1 MTTQTVEAK
10 NAAASNAVVAG
21 VKKEMKEAKE
31 VGMTQAEK
39 NKQAEMTAIMVPMGR
54 IKLGANS
61 SRMLTKLADDPDTK
75 RLAAEIKEVGL
86 LHNLVVGPMDKDGKY
101 ELRAGFRRLEALKM
115 LGWKEVP
122 VHINTSK
129 SARVVNLYENF
140 KRKDISAMEFA
151 LSLQAIAAE
160 NKWKLPYVDGKPRA
174 KGVYQVAEMA
184 KLLKCS
190 VALITEHCKLLAM
203 PPKVQKAVHEGLLA
217 SRGAFTL
224 AGMDLD
230 EETMAK
236 VLEVAEGLQE
246 KKEEKKAKKVEEKR
260 GKVEPT
266 QASKETV
273 AAAKR
278 EKEKKQ
284 RVEAGTVKAAAAKVA
299 VAKKEEAGKAK
310 AKGDTAAAA
319 KLEKEAKSL
328 EKAASKSGGAGKTLG
343 DWTEIVKQVKGE
355 GEGCDDFAK
364 VYEGWLKGET
374 EDEDVVQ
381 YLVQALGNGVDD
393 VEVE

>member
-1 MTTQTVEAK
+1 MATQTVETK

-21 VKKEMKEAKE
+21 VKKEM
-31 VGMTQAEK
+31 GMTQAEK
-39 NKQAEMTAIMVPMGR
+39 NKQAEMAAIMVPIGR
-54 IKLGANS
+54 VKLGANS

-75 RLAAEIKEVGL
+75 KLAAEIKEVGL

-230 EETMAK
+230 EETMGK

-266 QASKETV
+266 QASKITV

-278 EKEKKQ
+278 EKEKKKQ

-299 VAKKEEAGKAK
+299 QAKKEEAGKAK
-310 AKGDTAAAA
+310 AKGDTKTAER
-319 KLEKEAKSL
+319 LEKEAKSL
-328 EKAASKSGGAGKTLG
+328 EKAVGRSGGAGRTLG

>member
-1 MTTQTVEAK
+1 MATQTVETK

-21 VKKEMKEAKE
+21 VKKEM
-31 VGMTQAEK
+31 GMTQAEK
-39 NKQAEMTAIMVPMGR
+39 NKQAEMAAIMVPIGR
-54 IKLGANS
+54 VKLGANS

-75 RLAAEIKEVGL
+75 KLAAEIKEVGL

-230 EETMAK
+230 EETMGK

-246 KKEEKKAKKVEEKR
+246 KKEEKKAKKVEEKAEKR

-266 QASKETV
+266 QASKITM

-299 VAKKEEAGKAK
+299 QAKKEEAGKAK
-310 AKGDTAAAA
+310 AKGDTKTAER
-319 KLEKEAKSL
+319 LEKEAKSL
-328 EKAASKSGGAGKTLG
+328 EKAVGRSGGAGRTLG